1 MELYLLR
8 HGESAK
14 NTGQSRGSKGSN
26 RNPGLTE
33 NGKKEITR
41 IAKSIKRFK
50 IKFDTILTSPLNSAT
65 QTAKI
70 ISSTLKMKGNN
81 IINCNELL
89 PEGDSLE
96 LYNRLQHIA
105 SESSVLV
112 VGHEPYLT
120 SIIDDVISRQRRK
133 DRSRRSVTNRTRV
146 NGTSIIERSIVV
158 KKGGLAKI
166 RIISTTPELSG
177 ELRWLLTPR
186 IIKSLF
192 EDSDKVETP
201 RQKKENQV
209 IEKVL

>member
-14 NTGQSRGSKGSN
+14 NAGQSRGSKSSN
-26 RNPGLTE
+26 RNHGLTE

-50 IKFDTILTSPLNSAT
+50 ITFDTILTSPLNSAT

-70 ISSTLKMKGNN
+70 ISSTFKMKGN
-81 IINCNELL
+81 IVNCDELL
-89 PEGDSLE
+89 PEGNSLE
-96 LYNRLQHIA
+96 LYNRLQNFA
-105 SESSVLV
+105 SESSILI

-120 SIIDDVISRQRRK
+120 NIIDDIISQQRSK
-133 DRSRRSVTNRTRV
+133 GNPRRSVTNRTRV
-146 NGTSIIERSIVV
+146 KGITRIERSIVV

-166 RIISTTPELSG
+166 RIISTTPELRG

-186 IIKSLF
+186 ILKSLF
-192 EDSDKVETP
+192 EESYTVEKT
-201 RQKKENQV
+201 RQKKENQT

>member
-14 NTGQSRGSKGSN
+14 NSVSRGSKGDA

-33 NGKKEITR
+33 DGKKEITR
-41 IAKSIKRFK
+41 IAKSIRRFK
-50 IKFDTILTSPLNSAT
+50 ITFDTILTSPLDSAN

-70 ISSTLKMKGNN
+70 ISSTFKMKGN

-89 PEGDSLE
+89 PEGNSQE
-96 LYNRLQHIA
+96 LYNRLQHFG
-105 SESSVLV
+105 SESSILV

-120 SIIDDVISRQRRK
+120 HIIDEVISPDQSRK
-133 DRSRRSVTNRTRV
+133 RSRRSITNITASMK
-146 NGTSIIERSIVV
+146 GTSIIERSIVV

-166 RIISTTPELSG
+166 RIVSTTPKLKG
-177 ELRWLLTPR
+177 ELRWLLTPG

-192 EDSDKVETP
+192 QEYSNTV
-201 RQKKENQV
+201 
-209 IEKVL
+209 

>member
-14 NTGQSRGSKGSN
+14 NAGQGGGSKSSN
-26 RNPGLTE
+26 RNPELTE

-50 IKFDTILTSPLNSAT
+50 ITFDTILTSPLNSAK

-70 ISSTLKMKGNN
+70 ISSTFKMKGN
-81 IINCNELL
+81 IVNCDELL
-89 PEGDSLE
+89 PEGNSLE
-96 LYNRLQHIA
+96 LYNRLQHFA
-105 SESSVLV
+105 SESSILI

-120 SIIDDVISRQRRK
+120 NIIDDMISQQRSK
-133 DRSRRSVTNRTRV
+133 GSPRRSVTNRTGVKGITRL
-146 NGTSIIERSIVV
+146 ERSIVV

-166 RIISTTPELSG
+166 RIISTTPELRG

-186 IIKSLF
+186 ILKSLF
-192 EDSDKVETP
+192 EESNTVEKA
-201 RQKKENQV
+201 RQKKENQT

>member
-14 NTGQSRGSKGSN
+14 STRHGRGSNGGV

-33 NGKKEITR
+33 DGKKEITR
-41 IAKSIKRFK
+41 IAKSIRRFK
-50 IKFDTILTSPLNSAT
+50 ITFDTILTSPLDSAT

-70 ISSTLKMKGNN
+70 ISSTFKMKGN

-89 PEGDSLE
+89 PEGNNHE
-96 LYNRLQHIA
+96 LYNRLQHYE
-105 SESSVLV
+105 SESSILV

-120 SIIDDVISRQRRK
+120 HIIDDIISHQRSK
-133 DRSRRSVTNRTRV
+133 VSSRRSVTNRKVMKEMST
-146 NGTSIIERSIVV
+146 TERSIVV
-158 KKGGLAKI
+158 KKGGFAKI
-166 RIISTTPELSG
+166 RIISTTPKLSG

-192 EDSDKVETP
+192 EVSSMVETARP
-201 RQKKENQV
+201 NNENQT

>member
-14 NTGQSRGSKGSN
+14 STRHGRGSNGGV

-33 NGKKEITR
+33 DGKKEITR
-41 IAKSIKRFK
+41 IAKSIRRFK
-50 IKFDTILTSPLNSAT
+50 ITFDTILTSPLDSAT

-70 ISSTLKMKGNN
+70 ISSTFKMKGN

-89 PEGDSLE
+89 PEGNNQE
-96 LYNRLQHIA
+96 LYNRLQHYE
-105 SESSVLV
+105 SESSILL

-120 SIIDDVISRQRRK
+120 HIIDDIISNQRRK
-133 DRSRRSVTNRTRV
+133 VSSRRSVNRRIMKE
-146 NGTSIIERSIVV
+146 TSTTERSIVV

-166 RIISTTPELSG
+166 RIISTTPKLRG

-186 IIKSLF
+186 IIKSIF
-192 EDSDKVETP
+192 EDPSTVETA
-201 RQKKENQV
+201 RQKKENHT